1 MILVRVRR
9 LRRHNALHY
18 DLSVQSVAILL
29 LLLFTIPA
37 TAHAQAR
44 PAAIPDVGRL
54 GMTCAQILAMT
65 STDWV
70 THFNEKVSGKSGS
83 DEKIS
88 SERSVRALAVY
99 GKCYDARTDRLA
111 AALGKSGKGP
121 LMGAR
126 GNFRDFEQA
135 LADFTGRALAACDPP
150 ADPAKRASTA
160 LYAKQ
165 FRYNF
170 YRTYET
176 RQFHAEPAPED
187 VEALGLAK
195 NQFGELIS
203 ALPEDKMRGVHAAF
217 GQIFEKSK
225 IAEEWRLEI
234 YRYAISIL
242 EPPTAAPFSP
252 PPF

>member
-1 MILVRVRR
+1 MRFFWILF
-9 LRRHNALHY
+9 
-18 DLSVQSVAILL
+18 
-29 LLLFTIPA
+29 LLLFSVPVTSPA
-37 TAHAQAR
+37 QTR
-44 PAAIPDVGRL
+44 TSSKSDSDRL
-54 GMTCAQILAMT
+54 GMTCAQILAMS
-65 STDWV
+65 STDWIL
-70 THFNEKVSGKSGS
+70 HFNEKFSKKGS
-83 DEKIS
+83 NDKNEIPDG
-88 SERSVRALAVY
+88 SVRAIAVY
-99 GKCYDARTDRLA
+99 GKCFDARTDRLA

-126 GNFRDFEQA
+126 GNYRDFEQA
-135 LADFTGRALAACDPP
+135 LNDFSAKALDACDPP
-150 ADPAKRASTA
+150 ADPVKMASIA

-165 FRYNF
+165 FRYKF
-170 YRTYET
+170 YRRYET

-203 ALPEDKMRGVHAAF
+203 GLAEDKMRGVHAAF

-242 EPPTAAPFSP
+242 EPPSAAPFSP